1 MNKSTKPANQ
11 IIAEQ
16 NDRFRINPLESG
28 VPGRIVCTP
37 GISALSPDQQMS
49 VMIQVTK
56 YDSFTEDNDPHGEHD
71 FGAFDLEDVGKIFW
85 KIDYYDADYHCGSED
100 PSDLEQTRRVLTVML
115 AEEY

>member
-1 MNKSTKPANQ
+1 MDKSTKPTHQ

-37 GISALSPDQQMS
+37 GISALSPNQQMS
-49 VMIQVTK
+49 VMIRVTK
-56 YDSFTEDNDPHGEHD
+56 YDNFTEDNDPHGEHD
-71 FGAFDLEDVGKIFW
+71 FGAFELKDVGKIFF
-85 KIDYYDADYHCGSED
+85 KIDYYDTDYHYGSEE
-100 PSDLEQTRRVLTVML
+100 PSDLTQTRRVLTVML